1 MKFSNPCIGDWT
13 STRLEIYADLYFKHR
28 YGDPI
33 SRVYSEKNCV
43 RDRAGGRGRGRN
55 RGRDN
60 HDLGDPSKNSSV
72 NRSLRQHYPVL
83 GNQVHAT

>member
-1 MKFSNPCIGDWT
+1 M
-13 STRLEIYADLYFKHR
+13 
-28 YGDPI
+28 
-33 SRVYSEKNCV
+33 